1 MLPAISSRFQVRFH
15 ALDMGTL
22 VETDERGSGRCAKVP
37 RLRHPHIA
45 SAAHAG
51 PGKSGEIRGS
61 SETGEGSIWINQIC
75 RCEGMMSVWHTMT

>member
-22 VETDERGSGRCAKVP
+22 VETDEGGSGRCAKVP

-51 PGKSGEIRGS
+51 PGKSGEAVRPVKDQY
-61 SETGEGSIWINQIC
+61 GSI
-75 RCEGMMSVWHTMT
+75 RSADVRA